1 MQEKILSIG
10 APEIHKETLQNQNLQ
25 TWKTISDNPTNTKSP
40 EAKKEAFKSLKET
53 ESPEKSPPNMQQ
65 F

>member
-25 TWKTISDNPTNTKSP
+25 TLKTISDNPTNTKSP

-53 ESPEKSPPNMQQ
+53 ET
-65 F
+65 